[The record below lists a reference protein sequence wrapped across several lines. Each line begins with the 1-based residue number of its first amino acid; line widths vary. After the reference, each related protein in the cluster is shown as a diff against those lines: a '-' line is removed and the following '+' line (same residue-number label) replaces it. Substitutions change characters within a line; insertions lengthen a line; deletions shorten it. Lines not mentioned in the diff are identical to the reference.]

1 MRSKLNRRDFIAQS
15 VSASAGITLA
25 ATAGMTTAAQA
36 ADVPSGKEKPAKPIP
51 QEQAVIVGSKNTLPT
66 GKIGKLTLSRLISGG
81 NLISGWAHSRDL
93 QYVPSLMRAYNT
105 EEKVIDTLQL
115 LEEHGVNAIIADP
128 AKKCMN
134 VFGRYWKQ
142 RGGKIQWI
150 AEGHPDR
157 GDWKTNIQQSI
168 DFGASAI
175 YIQGV
180 ICDNWYLEGSLD
192 LAAKCVDFIKSQGVP
207 AGIGA
212 HKLEVIIDSEKKNF
226 GAEFYVKTLHHT
238 MYWSSRRPDQTA
250 DVVKNPAD
258 NYWDLAP
265 EETIAFMQTVKK
277 PWIAFKVLAAGAI
290 QPRSG
295 YSYALRNGA
304 DFICNGM
311 FDYQVADNVALVK
324 ELLPTMQKR
333 KRAWMA

>member
-1 MRSKLNRRDFIAQS
+1 VSSKLNRRNFMAQS
-15 VSASAGITLA
+15 VSASAAITVA
-25 ATAGMTTAAQA
+25 AAAAVPAAAEAANVPAKEQQGPAQA
-36 ADVPSGKEKPAKPIP
+36 AVVP
-51 QEQAVIVGSKNTLPT
+51 GSKNSLPT
-66 GKIGKLTLSRLISGG
+66 GRIGKLTLSRLISGG
-81 NLISGWAHSRDL
+81 NLISGWSHSRDL
-93 QYVPSLMRAYNT
+93 HYVPSLMRAYNT

-128 AKKCMN
+128 AKKCMS
-134 VFGRYWKQ
+134 VFGRYWKE

-157 GDWKTNIQQSI
+157 ADWRTNIQRSI
-168 DFGASAI
+168 DFGAAAV
-175 YIQGV
+175 YVQGV
-180 ICDNWYLEGSLD
+180 ICDNWYLESSLD

-212 HKLEVIIDSEKKNF
+212 HKLEVIIDSEKKNY

-238 MYWSSRRPDQTA
+238 MYWSSRRPDQKA
-250 DVVKNPAD
+250 EVVQNQAD
-258 NYWDLAP
+258 NYWDMAP

-290 QPRSG
+290 LPRSG
-295 YSYALRNGA
+295 YTYAFHNGA

-324 ELLPTMQKR
+324 EILPKFERR
-333 KRAWMA
+333 KREWMA